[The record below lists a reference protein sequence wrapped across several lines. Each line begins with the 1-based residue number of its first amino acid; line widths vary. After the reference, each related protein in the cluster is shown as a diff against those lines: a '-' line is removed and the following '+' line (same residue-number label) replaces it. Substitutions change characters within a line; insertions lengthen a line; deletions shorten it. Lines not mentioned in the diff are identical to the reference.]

1 MFRFGRSG
9 LELFN
14 FSEGE
19 VLFCDDVFVG
29 FVFIILLLFFFGKK
43 YLLLE

>member
-19 VLFCDDVFVG
+19 VLFWDDVFVG
-29 FVFIILLLFFFGKK
+29 FVSLFCFFFGKK
-43 YLLLE
+43 YLLLG